1 MAKKTKMKGGA
12 GAWWN
17 PFGLQSNSN
26 SATQNAND
34 KIDVAKNSAKK
45 LVENISD
52 IKIALDQISIAQ
64 NADSAKVDEEAKVGE
79 EAKESSPSIISSL
92 IPKPQPVS
100 MLGNGKRKTVK
111 GGKKRK
117 SNSKSRKRR

>member
-64 NADSAKVDEEAKVGE
+64 NADSTKVDE

-92 IPKPQPVS
+92 IPTTQSKPPPVS